1 MSQFDLTQADEPQAD
16 EPQADEPQADEPQA
30 DAQLGQLAEVPSMS
44 DAEQRLD
51 TAAAQ
56 DELDADELD
65 AAEDQMAADP
75 DVVVAEVIETEP
87 ARQTPDSDTGALGP
101 QWHNIQASFVDDPRG
116 SVELAAQAADAALSA
131 LVAALHE
138 RQAAL
143 GPAGGVPN
151 DPGDTERLREA
162 LLSYRIFC
170 QSLTDIS
177 QLLPRPEAMAS

>member
-16 EPQADEPQADEPQA
+16 
-30 DAQLGQLAEVPSMS
+30 AQLGQVADVPSTS

-65 AAEDQMAADP
+65 AAEDQTAADP

-87 ARQTPDSDTGALGP
+87 ARQTPESGNGALDP

-116 SVELAAQAADAALSA
+116 SVELAAQAADAAVSA
-131 LVAALHE
+131 LVEALHE

-143 GPAGGVPN
+143 APAGSAPN
-151 DPGDTERLREA
+151 DPDDTEQLREA
-162 LLSYRIFC
+162 LLSYRIFW

-177 QLLPRPEAMAS
+177 QRLPRPEAMAS